1 MVLLLVVGTHS
12 FLSPQPALLR
22 SGGARR
28 AIQRPPG
35 LRMMADGK
43 EEGSEEDKLKAIE
56 KRIDG
61 MDLSDKEAWAAKMKQ
76 VEEMKAKEQEVC

>member
-1 MVLLLVVGTHS
+1 
-12 FLSPQPALLR
+12 
-22 SGGARR
+22 
-28 AIQRPPG
+28 
-35 LRMMADGK
+35 MMADGK

-61 MDLSDKEAWAAKMKQ
+61 MDLSDKDAWAAKMKQ